1 MELNYVTIKGKDDI
15 FFRNVP
21 FMFLAVS
28 TAKPTVGIVV
38 SLYPATYRIH
48 GSYTLFH
55 NLQKGI
61 ASYHIH

>member
-38 SLYPATYRIH
+38 SLYPAT
-48 GSYTLFH
+48 
-55 NLQKGI
+55 
-61 ASYHIH
+61 